1 MANIDEEIIQ
11 ITGKKW
17 RRARV
22 VTITNE
28 YGAPPVI
35 VYAEDMITVDG
46 NGAPIKNEGVGS
58 LEVSYGVNGPFP
70 LINPAT
76 GATIGEGTDEQLAVM
91 VYSKYIHDR
100 TTENARLAELAE
112 QTAAN
117 VSHGDGASVEPATPV
132 VAQ

>member
-1 MANIDEEIIQ
+1 MANIDEEVIQ

-28 YGAPPVI
+28 YGAHPVI
-35 VYAEDMITVDG
+35 AYAEDMITVDG
-46 NGAPIKNEGVGS
+46 NGAMIKNEGCGS
-58 LEVSYGVNGPFP
+58 LEVNYGVNGHFP

-76 GATIGEGTDEQLAVM
+76 GVTIGEGTDDQLAVM

-100 TTENARLAELAE
+100 TTENARLAALAE
-112 QTAAN
+112 AN
-117 VSHGDGASVEPATPV
+117 ISHGDGASIDPINPVTP
-132 VAQ
+132 